1 MVIWVMCPRWAQ
13 LPIPISSLHSS
24 DLFPKGAR
32 WLLSTNMGLAGR
44 GGFILKVSSWWVWG
58 PSPSICR
65 ALLTWPCCISGDLH
79 PLAPDGEPSPGR
91 AHSPCRLLSLTR
103 NPT

>member
-58 PSPSICR
+58 PCPQLLQSAPDM
-65 ALLTWPCCISGDLH
+65 ALLHLRRPAPSG
-79 PLAPDGEPSPGR
+79 S
-91 AHSPCRLLSLTR
+91 
-103 NPT
+103 